1 MNRLTDN
8 QDHRSLM
15 RQALLE
21 LRQMRSKLQTIEAAR
36 TEPIAIVGIGCR
48 LPGQVQNPADFWR
61 LLQTGQNAITEVPAD
76 RWSNDRF
83 YDANPDTPGK
93 IATRYGGFV
102 GHLQEFDAEFF
113 GIADREARS
122 LDPQQRLLLEVS
134 WEALEQAGI
143 IPARLA
149 GSATGV
155 FIGISSN
162 DYSQHLLNRDRH
174 QIDAY
179 LATGNSHSTAAG
191 RLSYTLG
198 LTGPSLAIDTACSSS
213 LVAVHLACQS
223 LRQQEC
229 DLALVGG
236 VNRLLSP
243 DFSINFSKA
252 HMLAADGRCKTF
264 DARADGFVRSEGCGV
279 VVLKRLSDALAAGDR
294 IWSLICGSAVN
305 QDGRSS
311 GLTVPNGPAQQA
323 VIRQA
328 LANAGISLSQVQYIE
343 AHGTGTALGDPI
355 ELLAL
360 GEVFKP
366 SDSNRAN
373 KPLLIGSVKTNLGHL
388 EAAAG
393 IAGLIKVALC
403 LHYREIPPH
412 LHFQQPN
419 PHVSWDQLPLQVPT
433 TSMLW
438 PADSAPIAGVS
449 SFGFSGTNAHVVL
462 SAAEASNPDAPRLW
476 LDQPPYSLT
485 LSAKTPAALQ
495 ALAHRYYEYL
505 QQNPTL
511 DFAEVCYQVKTG
523 RSLFAEQLT
532 VTANSTAE
540 AIEQLAAFGKNG
552 SKSFN
557 TDKFRESKLFQVE
570 STNSSR
576 SDSKKDSSKCSIQP
590 LLLPTYPF
598 QRQRYWVDIEQHK
611 NLFVNQSNNY
621 PEVHPLLGQRLH
633 LSRSPEIYFSHRLSQ
648 TEPLFLAQHRVLG
661 AFMLPAAGYMEM
673 ALAAGKQILQS
684 DRLTLT
690 NLAIQQPILLTEADL
705 VVQVVLSPQLD
716 DAYRFEVL
724 GQRGDA
730 NWQLHATG
738 SISQAESFA
747 SEMSQLECSQPV
759 ELADYYQ
766 TLRAYGIEYGE
777 LFQAIQQLWRGD
789 RQARGQIQLAAQLD
803 PAPYQCHPVLLDAA
817 FQVIGAALPSL
828 GSHSLYL
835 PTGCDRLTFY
845 KRPERIC
852 WSNVTVHTSY
862 NATEQIYKQIKVD
875 VQITD
880 TNGEP
885 LIAIVGLQL
894 HPVTKPSA
902 SISASWQD
910 WLYQIN
916 WQVQPLPNLPT
927 PISIHDHLLPQLSE
941 WLLQPDLLAYP
952 QVLAA
957 LERLS
962 LIYTCQA
969 FQQLG
974 WTPITPLVAA
984 SELAERLGV
993 VLQHQRLLHRLLEIL
1008 HQADL
1013 FEQSQPDQNLAHIKA
1028 SNIDLDAQLTQLQQR
1043 YPTAKA
1049 ELTLLHRCGSR
1060 LADVL
1065 RGQCNPLQ
1073 LLFPQG
1079 DLTTATQ
1086 LYETSTG
1093 AALMNRLVQQAVSFV
1108 LSAGRSLRILEIGA
1122 GTGGTTAAILP
1133 HLLADS
1139 TVTIDYTFTDLSVLF
1154 LQKAQQRFQDY
1165 SFVKYKVLDIEHSPT
1180 AQQFE
1185 TRSYDLIIAANVLH
1199 ATSDLSQSLYHIR
1212 QLLAPDGLLLLLETT
1227 QPQCW
1232 LDLIFGLTAGW
1243 WRFTDRDLRPAYPL
1257 ISAGQW
1263 QSLLQNCGFEQPVAI
1278 TPDLT
1283 QTDGSPPLAAPQ
1295 TLLVAKAGQTVP
1307 HPPPSHWLIFADRQ
1321 GLVQQLAPQLSGH
1334 VTLVQT
1340 GETYQQGS
1348 HEFVINPRARA
1359 DFEQLWAAIPAP
1371 DHILY
1376 LWGLDNSSEL
1386 ALDSLIAATETTCT
1400 SLLHLLQTL
1409 PTSPSLWLVTQGA
1422 VVLDACESS
1431 DPPKSPLT
1439 DPPKSPLTRGTSN
1452 PGSLVPPLTRGTSN
1466 PGSLVPPLLRGGRGD
1481 HPINPAKLSQTPLWG
1496 LAKVIGL
1503 EYPALHCRCIDL
1515 DPCLPL
1521 SEQVA
1526 DLHRELHSTTAE
1538 PQIALR
1544 QHERYAA
1551 RLARF
1556 VPDTLPLPDQPYQL
1570 TCLQRGS
1577 LEQLTLQPTER
1588 RSPAATEVEICVA
1601 ATGLNLIDVLDTLNL
1616 LPFERNWFG
1625 VECAGEI
1632 SAVGSEV
1639 TEFQVG
1645 DAVVALAPGSFNQ
1658 YVTVDG
1664 ALVVPKPAQL
1674 SFTAAATIP
1683 AAFLTADY
1691 ALRLANLQPGERILI
1706 HAAATGTGMA
1716 AVMLAHQIGA
1726 EVYATASP
1734 SKWNALEQ
1742 MGVYRVM
1749 NSRTLDFV
1757 EQVMAQTQGEG
1768 VDVVF
1773 NSLAGEFIPASLSV
1787 LSERGRFVEIGKRQV
1802 WTAAQVAAI
1811 KPGATYHLIDLM
1823 AIAQQQPQLIQTRL
1837 RHLLQ
1842 LVPPLPAT
1850 VFPIQKV
1857 VQAFRTMQQA
1867 QHIGKIVVTHQ
1878 ATPTGG
1884 TFSVRPAG
1892 AYLITGGLG
1901 GLGLLLAEW
1910 LVQQGARYLVLVSRR
1925 PPTLAQT
1932 QTLQTLEQTGAA
1944 IRVMQA
1950 DVADPSQLADVLE
1963 ALDLPLYGV
1972 FHAAGVLDD
1981 GILQHLTWERMAA
1994 VMTPKLAG
2002 AWNLHTLTQDQ
2013 PLDWFVLFS
2022 SAAALLGSPGQ
2033 ASHVVANGFLDA
2045 LAHYRQAMGQPGLS
2059 INWGAWSEVGAAAQ
2073 RQVDQQMQLRGVG
2086 AISPQIGLHILKT
2099 LLAQSTAQVGVVPIQ
2114 WPEFLQQ
2121 EWLQSR
2127 AAAFF
2132 DAFRPFDGIVPQAA
2146 SQSALLS
2153 QIKAASS
2160 SERLTLLIAH
2170 LQTEVGKVLGLPAHR
2185 LPKPDQGFFDLGMD
2199 SLMAVELKNRLD
2211 TQLQLNLTTTTIFE
2225 HAMIRELAQHLA
2237 TTLTAT
2243 IEAGSESV
2251 NATEI
2256 PSNPQKQ
2263 RNESDRLQATLSE
2276 TVNHTGDDF
2285 DNDIET
2291 NIETNILNELTALE
2305 TLLNQS

>member
-1 MNRLTDN
+1 MNALVNN
-8 QDHRSLM
+8 QDYRSLM

-21 LRQMRSKLQTIEAAR
+21 IRQMRGKLQAIEAAQ
-36 TEPIAIVGIGCR
+36 TEAIAVVGIGCR
-48 LPGQVQNPADFWR
+48 FPGQVENPADFWR
-61 LLQTGQNAITEVPAD
+61 LLQTGQDAITEVPAD
-76 RWSNDRF
+76 RWSNDIF
-83 YDANPDTPGK
+83 YNADPDAPGK

-143 IPARLA
+143 IPAHLV

-294 IWSLICGSAVN
+294 IWALIRGSAVN

-328 LANAGISLSQVQYIE
+328 LANAGISPSQVQYIE

-403 LHYREIPPH
+403 LHHREIPPH

-438 PADSAPIAGVS
+438 PADSSPIAGVS

-462 SAAEASNPDAPRLW
+462 SAAEASNPDAPPLPW
-476 LDQPPYSLT
+476 LDQPPYQLT

-532 VTANSTAE
+532 VTASSTAE
-540 AIEQLAAFGKNG
+540 AIEQLAVFRKND

-557 TDKFRESKLFQVE
+557 TDKFRESKPFQVE
-570 STNSSR
+570 STNLSR
-576 SDSKKDSSKCSIQP
+576 NGSRKDDSKCLLQS

-598 QRQRYWVDIEQHK
+598 QRQRYWVDIEEHK
-611 NLFVNQSNNY
+611 NSFINQSNNY

-661 AFMLPAAGYMEM
+661 AFMLPAAAYMEM
-673 ALAAGKQILQS
+673 ALAAGKQVLQS

-690 NLAIQQPILLTEADL
+690 NLAIQQPITLTEAEL
-705 VVQVVLSPQLD
+705 VVQVVLSPQSD
-716 DAYRFEVL
+716 GVYQFEVMS
-724 GQRGDA
+724 QRGDA
-730 NWQLHATG
+730 DWRLHATG
-738 SISQAESFA
+738 SISQAESLA
-747 SEMSQLECSQPV
+747 GGMSQSVCPQPV
-759 ELADYYQ
+759 DLTDYYQ

-777 LFQAIQQLWRGD
+777 LFQALQQLWRGD
-789 RQARGQIQLAAQLD
+789 RQARGQIQLAAPLD
-803 PAPYQCHPVLLDAA
+803 PSPYQCHPVLLDAA
-817 FQVIGAALPSL
+817 FQVIGAALPNVD
-828 GSHSLYL
+828 SHSLYL
-835 PTGCDRLTFY
+835 PIGCDRLTFY
-845 KRPERIC
+845 KRPERTC
-852 WSNVTVHTSY
+852 WSNVTVHASC
-862 NATEQIYKQIKVD
+862 NATEQITKQIKVD

-894 HPVTKPSA
+894 RPVTKPSV

-916 WQVQPLPNLPT
+916 WQSQTLPNLPT
-927 PISIHDHLLPQLSE
+927 PTDLYDYLLPQLSE
-941 WLLQPDLLAYP
+941 WLLQPDVIVYP
-952 QVLAA
+952 QVLAE

-962 LIYTCQA
+962 LAYIRQA
-969 FQQLG
+969 LQQLG
-974 WTPITPLVAA
+974 WTSIQHLTATK
-984 SELAERLGV
+984 ELAQQLGIAP
-993 VLQHQRLLHRLLEIL
+993 QHQRLLHRLFEIL
-1008 HQADL
+1008 HQAEQL
-1013 FEQSQPDQNLAHIKA
+1013 EQSQSDWNPTNVEAC
-1028 SNIDLDAQLTQLQQR
+1028 DLDTQVAQLQQR
-1043 YPTAKA
+1043 YPTATT
-1049 ELTLLHRCGSR
+1049 ELTLLHRCGSH

-1065 RGQCNPLQ
+1065 RDQCDPLQ

-1086 LYETSTG
+1086 LYQTSTG

-1108 LSAGRSLRILEIGA
+1108 LSAGTQSLRILEIGA
-1122 GTGGTTAAILP
+1122 GTGGTTVAILP
-1133 HLLADS
+1133 HLLANS
-1139 TVTIDYTFTDLSVLF
+1139 IVTIDYTFTDLSPLF

-1165 SFVKYKVLDIEHSPT
+1165 NFVKYKVLDIEHSPT
-1180 AQQFE
+1180 AQGFE
-1185 TRSYDLIIAANVLH
+1185 TNSYDLIIAANVLH
-1199 ATSDLSQSLYHIR
+1199 ATSDLSQSLYHTR

-1243 WRFTDRDLRPAYPL
+1243 WRFTDQDLRPAYPL

-1263 QSLLQNCGFEQPVAI
+1263 QSLLQNCGFEQPVSI

-1283 QTDGSPPLAAPQ
+1283 QTDGSPSLTAPQ

-1307 HPPPSHWLIFADRQ
+1307 HHPPSHWLIFADRQ

-1359 DFEQLWAAIPAP
+1359 DFEQLWTAIPAP

-1431 DPPKSPLT
+1431 DPPKSSL
-1439 DPPKSPLTRGTSN
+1439 LRGTSN
-1452 PGSLVPPLTRGTSN
+1452 PGSLVP
-1466 PGSLVPPLLRGGRGD
+1466 SLLKGVRGD

-1544 QHERYAA
+1544 HHERYAA

-1570 TCLQRGS
+1570 ACLQRGS
-1577 LEQLTLQPTER
+1577 LEQLTLQSTER
-1588 RSPAATEVEICVA
+1588 RTPAATEVEIHVT

-1645 DAVVALAPGSFNQ
+1645 DAVVALAPGSFSQ

-1842 LVPPLPAT
+1842 SVQPLPAT

-1878 ATPTGG
+1878 DTPTDG
-1884 TFSVRPAG
+1884 TFSVRPDG

-1910 LVQQGARYLVLVSRR
+1910 LVQQGAHYLVLVSRR

-1932 QTLQTLEQTGAA
+1932 QMLQTLEQTGAA

-1950 DVADPSQLADVLE
+1950 DVADPSQLANVLE

-1994 VMTPKLAG
+1994 VMAPKLAG
-2002 AWNLHTLTQDQ
+2002 AWNLHTLSQDQ

-2121 EWLQSR
+2121 EWVQGR
-2127 AAAFF
+2127 AATFF
-2132 DAFRPFDGIVPQAA
+2132 DAFRPCDDIVPQAA

-2153 QIKAASS
+2153 QIRAASS

-2211 TQLQLNLTTTTIFE
+2211 TQFQLNLTTTTIFE
-2225 HAMIRELAQHLA
+2225 HATIRELAQHLA
-2237 TTLTAT
+2237 TTLTTT
-2243 IEAGSESV
+2243 IEAGSESM

-2256 PSNPQKQ
+2256 PANPQKQ
-2263 RNESDRLQATLSE
+2263 RDESDRLQTTLSE
-2276 TVNHTGDDF
+2276 TVNDLDDDF
-2285 DNDIET
+2285 DN